1 MPAGSFNR
9 PSWRSFARSAALRL
23 RLHWRLKAGLQI
35 AAGVLF
41 CSAYFLIGFHPLM
54 PEHRLPLTALDRA
67 IGFHP
72 YTWIWVY
79 QSLYIPINLIPW
91 LADRRED
98 LRRYAIGLVLLSAVS
113 FAIFILY
120 PIRAPRP
127 PMPDAH
133 GMCWLLIQYDA
144 TLNSFPSLHVGLL
157 VYTLAFGWRSFRGQL
172 PRACAALCIIWG
184 AAICYATLA
193 TKEHYAVDT
202 LGGAVLGLAAHALAW
217 RKSAPNIAGVSA
229 AASAPDATAMSLQR
243 PRTETRSS
251 PGAS

>member
-120 PIRAPRP
+120 PIRASP
-127 PMPDAH
+127 PDA
-133 GMCWLLIQYDA
+133 GC
-144 TLNSFPSLHVGLL
+144 TRHV
-157 VYTLAFGWRSFRGQL
+157 LAADPVRCHAQFFSVFARRFAGVHPRFRL
-172 PRACAALCIIWG
+172 AELSRTTAAHCAALCIIWG